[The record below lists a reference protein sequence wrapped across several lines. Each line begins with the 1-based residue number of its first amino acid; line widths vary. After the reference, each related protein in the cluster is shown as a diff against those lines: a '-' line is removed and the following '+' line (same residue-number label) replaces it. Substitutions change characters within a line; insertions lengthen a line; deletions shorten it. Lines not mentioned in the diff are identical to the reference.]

1 MLKARERVYVVKTEL
16 EKRKV
21 ISAEELNQARVER
34 DQTKAEIEV
43 VSTQLEF
50 AKQALSDA
58 QKDLESASR

>member
-1 MLKARERVYVVKTEL
+1 MFKARERVYVVKTEL

-58 QKDLESASR
+58 QKDLDSTSR